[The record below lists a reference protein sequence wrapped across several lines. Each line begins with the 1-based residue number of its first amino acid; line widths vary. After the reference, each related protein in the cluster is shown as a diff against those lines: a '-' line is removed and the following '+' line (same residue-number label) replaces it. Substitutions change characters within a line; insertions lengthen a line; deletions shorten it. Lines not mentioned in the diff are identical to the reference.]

1 MKTKKQSPAKEYLT
15 NLWHKFKENGII
27 PGWILALMVIAAIL
41 ISWGIEELFKLGT
54 SSLAYISMVLMY
66 GTSSWTIY
74 VGLLEIMLG
83 LLLSFLLAVGV
94 YYVLVTLQYQLQD
107 SVITTQKKITWES
120 AWQQFRQLNL
130 NQQLRLSLYL
140 GLFIF
145 LWQLPLIVLEIIFSS
160 HQIVKDILLVVSV
173 IVLIYKELD
182 YSQAVF
188 LYRETQPKFLGQSL
202 RYALTA
208 SHRFLDGS
216 RKSLLKIVICLLLP
230 AVIWIAVWSIVL
242 YFGFYFWEPIM
253 IYGAPII
260 GTLGICFYSPAVML
274 VLADFYETARTKE
287 VVELAF
293 RGLFKPLGR
302 LTGENYPVRS
312 LRNNKK

>member
-15 NLWHKFKENGII
+15 SLWHKFRQNGIV
-27 PGWILALMVIAAIL
+27 PGWILVLTVIAALL

-54 SSLAYISMVLMY
+54 SSLAYITMVLMY

-74 VGLLEIMLG
+74 VGLLEIVLG

-94 YYVLVTLQYQLQD
+94 YYILVTLQYQLQD
-107 SVITTQKKITWES
+107 TVIAPQKKITWKS
-120 AWQQFRQLNL
+120 VWQQFRRLNL

-140 GLFIF
+140 TLFIF
-145 LWQLPLIVLEIIFSS
+145 LWQVPFIVLEIIFSS
-160 HQIVKDILLVVSV
+160 HQIVEYILLVASV

-182 YSQAVF
+182 YSQAIF
-188 LYRETQPKFLGQSL
+188 LYREYQPKFLGQSL

-208 SHRFLDGS
+208 SRRFLDGS
-216 RKSLLKIVICLLLP
+216 RKSLLKVVIFLILP
-230 AVIWIAVWSIVL
+230 VVIWDALWSMVL

-253 IYGAPII
+253 IYGGPVI
-260 GTLGICFYSPAVML
+260 GVLGICFYLPVVML

-293 RGLFKPLGR
+293 RKLFKPQKH
-302 LTGENYPVRS
+302 LTGEDYPVRS
-312 LRNNKK
+312 PQKR